1 MRVFTASLAT
11 ETNTF
16 APIPTDL
23 RSFEEAGLYA
33 PGTHPE
39 GPTLTTS
46 PLWVLRRQV
55 AERSADDLEVV
66 EGTCAWAEPA
76 GTVARAAYEELRDRI
91 LGELEAAL
99 PVDAVALGL
108 HGAMVA
114 HGYDDCEGD
123 LLARV
128 RKRVGDGVPIG
139 AELDPHCH
147 MTDRM
152 VEAAD
157 LLICYKEFPHTDF
170 VERAEE
176 VVDLTLRTASG
187 EIKPRMALFDCRMI
201 GSFPT
206 SREPMRSFVD
216 EIKAL
221 EGKNGILSI
230 SIAHGFPFGDV
241 PGMGTKVLVVTDGH
255 AELGALMA
263 KELGERL
270 FAMREQTAPPFL
282 SVGEGI
288 DRALAIDGGP
298 VVIADPSDNPGGGA
312 PSDATAILRA
322 LIDRH
327 VSHAAIG
334 PIWDPVAVQFCTAAG
349 EGATLP
355 LRFAGKTG
363 RASGQPIDAEVEIR
377 RVVRGA
383 TQTFGQSIVEMGDC
397 VAIRV
402 GGIDVVLTTR
412 RRQAL
417 GHDLFGN
424 LGIDLAAKKIVV
436 VKSTNHFYASFAP
449 IAKEVL
455 YVDSKGPLPRDLRTL
470 AFRKIERPK
479 WPFDEQPFG

>member
-1 MRVFTASLAT
+1 MRVFTASLGT

-23 RSFEEAGLYA
+23 RSFEEAGLYP
-33 PGTHPE
+33 PGAHPD
-39 GPTLTTS
+39 GPTLTTA
-46 PLWVLRRQV
+46 PLWLLRRRAA
-55 AERSADDLEVV
+55 AEGLDVV
-66 EGTCAWAEPA
+66 EGTSAWAEPA
-76 GTVARAAYEELRDRI
+76 GTVARAVYEELRDRI

-123 LLARV
+123 LLGRV
-128 RKRVGDGVPIG
+128 RQRVGPGVPIG

-147 MTDRM
+147 LTEEM

-170 VERAEE
+170 VERGEE
-176 VVDLTLRTASG
+176 VVELTLRAARG
-187 EIKPRMALFDCRMI
+187 EIRPRMALYDCRMI

-206 SREPMRSFVD
+206 SREPMRGFVD
-216 EIKAL
+216 GIKAL
-221 EGKNGILSI
+221 EGRDGILSI

-241 PGMGTKVLVVTDGH
+241 PGMGTKVLVVSDDQVERGGRL
-255 AELGALMA
+255 AEELGR
-263 KELGERL
+263 RL
-270 FAMREQTAPPFL
+270 FALRKETAPPFL
-282 SVGEGI
+282 GIDEGI
-288 DRALAIDGGP
+288 DRALSVAGGP

-312 PSDATAILRA
+312 PGDATGILRR
-322 LIDRH
+322 LIERGVRD
-327 VSHAAIG
+327 VAIG
-334 PIWDPVAVQFCTAAG
+334 PIWDPIAVRFCAAAG

-363 RASGQPIDAEVEIR
+363 PASGQPIDAEVEIR

-383 TQTFGQSIVEMGDC
+383 TQTFGQSVVDMGDC
-397 VAIRV
+397 AAVRV
-402 GGIDVVLTTR
+402 GGIDIVLTTR
-412 RRQAL
+412 RRQAF
-417 GHDLFGN
+417 GRDLFGN

-436 VKSTNHFYASFAP
+436 VKSTNHFHASFAP
-449 IAKEVL
+449 LAKEVL
-455 YVDSKGPLPRDLRTL
+455 YVDSDGPLPRDLRRL
-470 AFRKIERPK
+470 NFRKIDRPK

>member
-23 RSFEEAGLYA
+23 RSFHEAGLYP
-33 PGTHPE
+33 PGAHPD

-46 PLWVLRRQV
+46 PLWVLRQRAA
-55 AERSADDLEVV
+55 AEGLEVV

-76 GTVARAAYEELRDRI
+76 GTLARAAYEELRDRI
-91 LGELEAAL
+91 LAELEAAL

-123 LLARV
+123 ILTRV
-128 RKRVGDGVPIG
+128 RKRLGPCVPIG

-152 VEAAD
+152 VAAAD
-157 LLICYKEFPHTDF
+157 LLISYKEFPHTDF

-176 VVDLTLRTASG
+176 VVELTLRTARG
-187 EIKPRMALFDCRMI
+187 EIRPRMSLFDCRMI

-216 EIKAL
+216 GIKER
-221 EGKNGILSI
+221 EGKDGILSI

-241 PGMGTKVLVVTDGH
+241 PGMGTKVLVVTDDH
-255 AELGALMA
+255 AELGALLA
-263 KELGERL
+263 KDLGERL
-270 FAMREQTAPPFL
+270 FAMRAKTAPPFL
-282 SVGEGI
+282 GVDEGI
-288 DRALAIDGGP
+288 DKALAIDGGP

-322 LIDRH
+322 LIERGVRD
-327 VSHAAIG
+327 AAIG
-334 PIWDPVAVQFCTAAG
+334 PIWDPIAVQFCVAAG
-349 EGATLP
+349 EGATLA

-363 RASGQPIDAEVEIR
+363 PASGQPVDAEAEIR
-377 RVVRGA
+377 CVVKGA
-383 TQTFGQSIVEMGDC
+383 TQTFGQSVVDMGDC
-397 VAIRV
+397 AAVRV
-402 GGIDVVLTTR
+402 GGLDVVLTTR
-412 RRQAL
+412 RRQAF
-417 GHDLFGN
+417 GTDLFGN

-436 VKSTNHFYASFAP
+436 VKSTNHFHASFAP

-455 YVDSKGPLPRDLRTL
+455 YVDSGGPLPRDLRTL
-470 AFRKIERPK
+470 AFHRIERPK

>member
-23 RSFEEAGLYA
+23 RSFQEAGLYP
-33 PGTHPE
+33 PGAHPA

-46 PLWVLRRQV
+46 PLWVLRRR
-55 AERSADDLEVV
+55 AAADGLDLV

-76 GTVARAAYEELRDRI
+76 GTVARAVYEE
-91 LGELEAAL
+91 L

-128 RKRVGDGVPIG
+128 RKRVGEGVPIG

-176 VVDLTLRTASG
+176 VVELTLRTASG
-187 EIKPRMALFDCRMI
+187 EIRPRMSLYDCRMI

-216 EIKAL
+216 GIKVL
-221 EGKNGILSI
+221 EGTDGILSI

-241 PGMGTKVLVVTDGH
+241 PGMGTKVLVVTDDR
-255 AELGALMA
+255 AELGALLA
-263 KELGERL
+263 KDLGERL
-270 FAMREQTAPPFL
+270 FALRGQTAPPFHG
-282 SVGEGI
+282 VDEGI
-288 DRALAIDGGP
+288 DRALAIEGGP
-298 VVIADPSDNPGGGA
+298 VVIADPADNPGGGA
-312 PSDATAILRA
+312 PGDATAILCA
-322 LIDRH
+322 LIDRG
-327 VSHAAIG
+327 VRDAAIG
-334 PIWDPVAVQFCTAAG
+334 PIWDPIAVQFCVAAG
-349 EGATLP
+349 EGAKLA

-363 RASGQPIDAEVEIR
+363 PASGQPVDAEVEIR

-383 TQTFGQSIVEMGDC
+383 VQTFGQSIVDMGDC
-397 VAIRV
+397 AAIRV
-402 GGIDVVLTTR
+402 GGIDIVLTNR
-412 RRQAL
+412 RRQAF
-417 GHDLFGN
+417 GTDLFGN

-455 YVDSKGPLPRDLRTL
+455 YVDSGGPLPRDLRAL
-470 AFRKIERPK
+470 AFRRIERPK
-479 WPFDEQPFG
+479 WPFDEQPFAQPNV

>member
-23 RSFEEAGLYA
+23 RSFEEAGLYP
-33 PGTHPE
+33 PGTHPDR
-39 GPTLTTS
+39 PTLTTS
-46 PLWVLRRQV
+46 PLWVLRQR
-55 AERSADDLEVV
+55 ASADLEVI

-76 GTVARAAYEELRDRI
+76 GTIARGAYEELRDR
-91 LGELEAAL
+91 LLAELEAAL
-99 PVDAVALGL
+99 PVDAVVLGL

-123 LLARV
+123 ILARV
-128 RKRVGDGVPIG
+128 RKRVGPAVPIG

-147 MTDRM
+147 LTDRM
-152 VEAAD
+152 VDAAD

-176 VVDLTLRTASG
+176 VVDLTLRTARD
-187 EIKPRMALFDCRMI
+187 EIRPRMSVFDCRMI

-216 EIKAL
+216 GIKAR
-221 EGKNGILSI
+221 EGKDGILSI

-255 AELGALMA
+255 AELGALLA
-263 KELGERL
+263 KDLGERL
-270 FAMREQTAPPFL
+270 FALRGQTAPPFL
-282 SVGEGI
+282 GIDEGI
-288 DRALAIDGGP
+288 DRALAIEGGP

-312 PSDATAILRA
+312 PSDATAILGA
-322 LIDRH
+322 LLERRIED
-327 VSHAAIG
+327 AAIG
-334 PIWDPVAVQFCTAAG
+334 PIWDPIAVQFCVAAG
-349 EGATLP
+349 EHATLA

-363 RASGQPIDAEVEIR
+363 IASGQPIDAEVEIR

-383 TQTFGQSIVEMGDC
+383 TQSFGQSVIDMGDC
-397 VAIRV
+397 AAIRV
-402 GGIDVVLTTR
+402 DGIDVVLTTR
-412 RRQAL
+412 RRQAF
-417 GHDLFGN
+417 GTDLFGN

-455 YVDSKGPLPRDLRTL
+455 YVDSGGPLPRDLRTL

-479 WPFDEQPFG
+479 WPFDEQPAA

>member
-23 RSFEEAGLYA
+23 RSFQEAGLYP
-33 PGTHPE
+33 PGAHPA

-46 PLWVLRRQV
+46 PLWVLRRRAA
-55 AERSADDLEVV
+55 AEGIDLV

-76 GTVARAAYEELRDRI
+76 GTVARAVYEELRDRI
-91 LGELEAAL
+91 LAELEAAL

-128 RKRVGDGVPIG
+128 RKRVGPDVPIG

-152 VEAAD
+152 VETAD

-176 VVDLTLRTASG
+176 VVELTLRTASG
-187 EIKPRMALFDCRMI
+187 EIRPRMALYDCRMI

-216 EIKAL
+216 GIKVL
-221 EGKNGILSI
+221 EGKDGILSI

-241 PGMGTKVLVVTDGH
+241 PGMGTKVLVVSDDH
-255 AELGALMA
+255 AELGTLLA
-263 KELGERL
+263 KDLGERL
-270 FAMREQTAPPFL
+270 FAMRGQTAPPFL
-282 SVGEGI
+282 GIDEGI
-288 DRALAIDGGP
+288 DAALAIDGGP
-298 VVIADPSDNPGGGA
+298 VVVADPSDNPGGGA
-312 PSDATAILRA
+312 PSDATAILRR
-322 LIDRH
+322 LIDRG
-327 VSHAAIG
+327 VRDAAIG
-334 PIWDPVAVQFCTAAG
+334 PIWDPVAVQFCAAAG
-349 EGATLP
+349 EGARLA

-363 RASGQPIDAEVEIR
+363 PTSGQPVDAEVEIR

-383 TQTFGQSIVEMGDC
+383 VQTFGQSVVDMGDC
-397 VAIRV
+397 AAIRV
-402 GGIDVVLTTR
+402 GGIDIVLTTR
-412 RRQAL
+412 RRQAF
-417 GHDLFGN
+417 GTDLFGN

-449 IAKEVL
+449 IAREVL
-455 YVDSKGPLPRDLRTL
+455 YVDSGGPLPRDLRTL
-470 AFRKIERPK
+470 AFRRIERPK
-479 WPFDEQPFG
+479 WPFDEQPFA

>member
-23 RSFEEAGLYA
+23 RSFQEAGLYA
-33 PGTHPE
+33 PGAHPDR
-39 GPTLTTS
+39 PTLTTS
-46 PLWVLRRQV
+46 PLWVLRRR
-55 AERSADDLEVV
+55 AAAADLEIV

-76 GTVARAAYEELRDRI
+76 GPIARVVYEELRDRI
-91 LGELEAAL
+91 LAELDAAL
-99 PVDAVALGL
+99 PVDAVVLGL

-114 HGYDDCEGD
+114 HGYHDCEGD
-123 LLARV
+123 ILARV
-128 RKRVGDGVPIG
+128 RKRVGPAVPIG

-147 MTDRM
+147 MTERM

-176 VVDLTLRTASG
+176 VVDLTLRTAMG
-187 EIKPRMALFDCRMI
+187 QVRPRMSLFDCRMI

-221 EGKNGILSI
+221 EGKDGILSI

-241 PGMGTKVLVVTDGH
+241 PGMGTKVLVVSDGH
-255 AELGALMA
+255 PELGALLA

-270 FAMREQTAPPFL
+270 YALRDKTAPPFL
-282 SVGEGI
+282 GIDAGI
-288 DRALAIDGGP
+288 DRALAIAGGP

-312 PSDATAILRA
+312 PSDATAILRRLLERGVREVA
-322 LIDRH
+322 L
-327 VSHAAIG
+327 G
-334 PIWDPVAVQFCTAAG
+334 PIWDPVAVQFCAAAG
-349 EGATLP
+349 EGARLA

-363 RASGQPIDAEVEIR
+363 PASGQPIDAEVEIR

-383 TQTFGQSIVEMGDC
+383 TQSFGQSVVDMGDC
-397 VAIRV
+397 AAVRLD
-402 GGIDVVLTTR
+402 GIDVVLTTR
-412 RRQAL
+412 RRQAF
-417 GHDLFGN
+417 GTDLFGN

-455 YVDSKGPLPRDLRTL
+455 YVDSGGPLPRDLRTL
-470 AFRKIERPK
+470 AFRRIERPK
-479 WPFDEQPFG
+479 WPFDERPFG

>member
-1 MRVFTASLAT
+1 MRVFTAALGT

-23 RSFEEAGLYA
+23 RSFEEAGLYP
-33 PGTHPE
+33 PGAHPD
-39 GPTLTTS
+39 GPMLTTS
-46 PLWVLRRQV
+46 PLWVLRQR
-55 AERSADDLEVV
+55 AGSDLEVV

-76 GTVARAAYEELRDRI
+76 GMLARAAYEELRDRI
-91 LGELEAAL
+91 LAELDAAL

-128 RKRVGDGVPIG
+128 RKRVGQAVPIG

-152 VEAAD
+152 AEAAD

-176 VVDLTLRTASG
+176 VVELTLRTARG
-187 EIKPRMALFDCRMI
+187 EVRPRMALFDCRMI
-201 GSFPT
+201 GTFPT

-221 EGKNGILSI
+221 EGNDGILSI

-270 FAMREQTAPPFL
+270 FAMRGQTAPPFL
-282 SVGEGI
+282 GIGEGI
-288 DRALAIDGGP
+288 ARALAIEGGP

-322 LIDRH
+322 LIERRIE
-327 VSHAAIG
+327 HAAIG
-334 PIWDPVAVQFCTAAG
+334 PIWDPIAVQFCIAAG
-349 EGATLP
+349 EGARLA

-363 RASGQPIDAEVEIR
+363 PASGQPIDAEVEIR
-377 RVVRGA
+377 RVVKGA
-383 TQTFGQSIVEMGDC
+383 VQTFGQSIIDMGDC
-397 VAIRV
+397 AAVRI
-402 GGIDVVLTTR
+402 GGVDIVLTTR
-412 RRQAL
+412 RRQAF
-417 GHDLFGN
+417 GTDLFGN
-424 LGIDLAAKKIVV
+424 LGIDLAARKIVV

-455 YVDSKGPLPRDLRTL
+455 YVDSEGPLPRDLRTL

-479 WPFDEQPFG
+479 WPFDERPLG

>member
-1 MRVFTASLAT
+1 MRIFTASLAT

-23 RSFEEAGLYA
+23 RSFREAGLFS

-46 PLWVLRRQV
+46 PLWVLRQRAA
-55 AERSADDLEVV
+55 AEGLHVI

-91 LGELEAAL
+91 LRELDAAL

-128 RKRVGDGVPIG
+128 RKRVGQAVPIG

-147 MTDRM
+147 MTERM

-187 EIKPRMALFDCRMI
+187 EIRPRMSLFDCRMI

-221 EGKNGILSI
+221 EGNDGILSI
-230 SIAHGFPFGDV
+230 SIAHGFPYGDV

-255 AELGALMA
+255 AELGALMVR
-263 KELGERL
+263 ELGERL

-282 SVGEGI
+282 GVDEGI
-288 DRALAIDGGP
+288 DRTLGIEGGP

-312 PSDATAILRA
+312 PSDATAILRR
-322 LIDRH
+322 LLERRIEN
-327 VSHAAIG
+327 AAIG
-334 PIWDPVAVQFCTAAG
+334 PIWDPVAVQFCMAAG
-349 EGATLP
+349 EGARLA

-363 RASGQPIDAEVEIR
+363 PASGQPIDAEVEIR
-377 RVVRGA
+377 RAVSGA
-383 TQTFGQSIVEMGDC
+383 VQTFGQSVVDMGDC
-397 VAIRV
+397 AAIRV

-417 GHDLFGN
+417 GNDLFGN
-424 LGIDLAAKKIVV
+424 LGIDLATKKIVV

-455 YVDSKGPLPRDLRTL
+455 YVDSGGPLPRDLRTL